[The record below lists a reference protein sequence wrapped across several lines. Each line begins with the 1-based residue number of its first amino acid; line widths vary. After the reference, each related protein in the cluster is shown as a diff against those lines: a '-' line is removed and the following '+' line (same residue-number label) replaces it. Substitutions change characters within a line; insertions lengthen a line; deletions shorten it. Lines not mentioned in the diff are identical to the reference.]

1 MHELVAEA
9 NWRRKTKTQTR
20 KVSLSPRKSS
30 EGSEEKVPRINEVEC
45 REDVSVHMC
54 EERMKE
60 HFTAY
65 GDTDLL

>member
-1 MHELVAEA
+1 MAQENE
-9 NWRRKTKTQTR
+9 NTDTQGL
-20 KVSLSPRKSS
+20 SLSPRKSS